1 MKRVFIDANVL
12 VAVMNKE
19 YPLFSD
25 AARVLS
31 FVDRNDF
38 NLFTSPVCLSIAFY
52 FAEKKSGTSLAKKKL
67 KLILEH
73 IKVTTVDDKTVRQ
86 TLNNASVHDVEDGIQ
101 YYSALSAECTYFV
114 TEDKD
119 DYYFSEIKV
128 LSCGDFLRN
137 HFASDKK

>member
-1 MKRVFIDANVL
+1 MKRVFIDANLL

-25 AARVLS
+25 TARVLS
-31 FVDRNDF
+31 LGNRSDYG
-38 NLFTSPVCLSIAFY
+38 LFTSPVCLAIAFY

-73 IKVTTVDDKTVRQ
+73 IKVTTLGDKTVRQ
-86 TLNNASVHDVEDGIQ
+86 ALNNASIHDVEDGIQ
-101 YYSALSAECTYFV
+101 YYSALASSCNFIV

-119 DYYFSEIKV
+119 DFYFSNLLV
-128 LSCGDFLRN
+128 MSCKELLN
-137 HFASDKK
+137 YI

>member
-1 MKRVFIDANVL
+1 MKRLFIDANVL

-31 FVDRNDF
+31 LADRSDY
-38 NLFTSPVCLSIAFY
+38 NLFTSPVCLAIAFY

-67 KLILEH
+67 TILLNH
-73 IKVTTVDDKTVRQ
+73 IKVTTVDDKIVRQ
-86 TLNNASVHDVEDGIQ
+86 ALANASIHDVEDGMQ
-101 YYSALSAECTYFV
+101 YYSAISASCTYII

-119 DYYFSEIKV
+119 DYYFANINV
-128 LSCGDFLRN
+128 MSCMEFLKN
-137 HFASDKK
+137 QVNSSLK

>member
-31 FVDRNDF
+31 LADRRDY
-38 NLFTSPVCLSIAFY
+38 NLFTSPVCLAIAFY
-52 FAEKKSGTSLAKKKL
+52 FAEKKSGNSLAKKKL
-67 KLILEH
+67 KLLLDH
-73 IKVTTVDDKTVRQ
+73 IKITTVDDKVVRQ
-86 TLNNASVHDVEDGIQ
+86 ALNNASIHDVEDGMQ
-101 YYSALSAECTYFV
+101 YYSALASGCTYIV

-119 DYYFSEIKV
+119 DFYFSDLAV
-128 LSCGDFLRN
+128 MSCKEVVK
-137 HFASDKK
+137 SVY

>member
-1 MKRVFIDANVL
+1 MNRVFIDANVL

-31 FVDRNDF
+31 FADRNDF
-38 NLFTSPVCLSIAFY
+38 NLFTSPVCLAIAFY

-67 KLILEH
+67 KLLLEH

-86 TLNNASVHDVEDGIQ
+86 ALNNASIHNVEDGMQ
-101 YYSALSAECTYFV
+101 YYSALALSCTYIV

-119 DYYFSEIKV
+119 DFYFFEIKV
-128 LSCGDFLRN
+128 VSCGEFLRN

>member
-31 FVDRNDF
+31 LADRHDYD
-38 NLFTSPVCLSIAFY
+38 LFTSPFCLAIGFY

-67 KLILEH
+67 KLLMEH
-73 IKVTTVDDKTVRQ
+73 IKVTTVDDKIVGQ
-86 TLNNASVHDVEDGIQ
+86 ALNNTSIHDIEDGMQ
-101 YYSALSAECTYFV
+101 YYSALASGCTYIV

-119 DYYFSEIKV
+119 DYYFSEVPVHDCKEFL
-128 LSCGDFLRN
+128 LSHYILGKN
-137 HFASDKK
+137 

>member
-1 MKRVFIDANVL
+1 MKRVFIEANVL

-31 FVDRNDF
+31 LADRSDYE
-38 NLFTSPVCLSIAFY
+38 LFTSPVCLAIAFY
-52 FAEKKSGTSLAKKKL
+52 FAEKKSGASLAKKKL

-86 TLNNASVHDVEDGIQ
+86 ALNNASIHDVEDGIQ

-128 LSCGDFLRN
+128 LSCGDFLKNR
-137 HFASDKK
+137 FANNKK

>member
-31 FVDRNDF
+31 LADRIDYE
-38 NLFTSPVCLSIAFY
+38 LFTSPVCLAIAFY

-73 IKVTTVDDKTVRQ
+73 IKVTTVDDKIVRQ
-86 TLNNASVHDVEDGIQ
+86 ALNNASIHDLEDAIQ
-101 YYSALSAECTYFV
+101 YYSALASSCTYIV

-119 DYYFSEIKV
+119 DFYFSEIKV
-128 LSCGDFLRN
+128 VSCGDFLNN
-137 HFASDKK
+137 HFAN

>member
-1 MKRVFIDANVL
+1 M
-12 VAVMNKE
+12 
-19 YPLFSD
+19 SD
-25 AARVLS
+25 
-31 FVDRNDF
+31 
-38 NLFTSPVCLSIAFY
+38 LFTSPVCLAIAFY

-101 YYSALSAECTYFV
+101 YYSAISAECTYFV

-119 DYYFSEIKV
+119 DFYSSEIKV
-128 LSCGDFLRN
+128 LSCGDFLKN
-137 HFASDKK
+137 HFASNKK

>member
-12 VAVMNKE
+12 VAVINKE

-31 FVDRNDF
+31 LADRSDYDI
-38 NLFTSPVCLSIAFY
+38 FTSPVCLAIAFY

-67 KLILEH
+67 KLLLEH
-73 IKVTTVDDKTVRQ
+73 IKVTTMDDKIVRQ
-86 TLNNASVHDVEDGIQ
+86 ALSNLSIHDVEDGMQ
-101 YYSALSAECTYFV
+101 YYSAISAGCTYIV

-119 DYYFSEIKV
+119 DYYFSNISV
-128 LSCGDFLRN
+128 TSCKNLLRM
-137 HFASDKK
+137 DV

>member
-31 FVDRNDF
+31 LADRSDYD
-38 NLFTSPVCLSIAFY
+38 LFTSPVCLAIGFY

-67 KLILEH
+67 KLLLEH
-73 IKVTTVDDKTVRQ
+73 IKVTTVDDKIVRQ
-86 TLNNASVHDVEDGIQ
+86 ALGNLSIHDVEDGMQ
-101 YYSALSAECTYFV
+101 YYSALASKCTYIV

-119 DYYFSEIKV
+119 DYYFSDLAV
-128 LSCGDFLRN
+128 MSCKEFVK
-137 HFASDKK
+137 SV

>member
-31 FVDRNDF
+31 LADRSDYD
-38 NLFTSPVCLSIAFY
+38 LFTSPVCLAIAFY

-67 KLILEH
+67 KLLLDH
-73 IKVTTVDDKTVRQ
+73 IKITTVDDKIVRQ
-86 TLNNASVHDVEDGIQ
+86 ALGNLSIHDVEDGMQ
-101 YYSALSAECTYFV
+101 YYSALASGCTYIV

-119 DYYFSEIKV
+119 DYYFSDLV
-128 LSCGDFLRN
+128 VMSCKELVK
-137 HFASDKK
+137 SV

>member
-1 MKRVFIDANVL
+1 MRRVFIDANVL

-31 FVDRNDF
+31 LADRSDYG
-38 NLFTSPVCLSIAFY
+38 LFTSPVCLAIAFY
-52 FAEKKSGTSLAKKKL
+52 SAEKKSGNSIAKKKL

-73 IKVTTVDDKTVRQ
+73 IKVTTVDDNTVRQ
-86 TLNNASVHDVEDGIQ
+86 ALNNASIHDIEDGML
-101 YYSALSAECTYFV
+101 YYSALSSSCAYIV

-119 DYYFSEIKV
+119 DFYFSDIKV
-128 LSCGDFLRN
+128 VSCGEML
-137 HFASDKK
+137 KLVLT